1 VKLYDFQNW
10 SDTESRS
17 VQLVD
22 RQPYEPMFEETFSTI
37 RKGWNVID
45 VGSAVGYYTIKA
57 GLAVGEEGKVLAI
70 EPHPQVVKVLK
81 MNLKIYGLRNVSVV
95 QKAVGNKKGRVR
107 LYEGPSRGGTSISP
121 PPGLSN
127 PDVLFLRFI
136 EVLKKGQGRG
146 MFQKALNRC
155 RYTPTRLVNIDL
167 LDDIVEQ
174 AEVRR
179 VDLIKMDI
187 QGSELE
193 AIQGSRNVIEKYK
206 PTLLIEVHRRWNWEP
221 EELLTFLENLGYEIE
236 KQRGH
241 ALLVK
246 GVSQNAC

>member
-1 VKLYDFQNW
+1 MKLYDFQNW
-10 SDTESRS
+10 SDAQNRS

-22 RQPYEPMFEETFSTI
+22 IQPYEPIFEETFCTI

-70 EPHPQVVKVLK
+70 EPHPHVVEVLK
-81 MNLKIYGLRNVSVV
+81 MNLKIYGLHNVNVI
-95 QKAVGNKKGRVR
+95 QKAVGNKKGRVK
-107 LYEGPSRGGTSISP
+107 LYEGPSRGGTSISS
-121 PPGLSN
+121 PPGLRN
-127 PDVLFLRFI
+127 PDVLFLRFV
-136 EVLKKGQGRG
+136 EVLKQGQGRKL
-146 MFQKALNRC
+146 FQKILNRC
-155 RYTPTRLVNIDL
+155 KYIPTRQVNIDL

-174 AEVRR
+174 AEVSK

-193 AIQGSRNVIEKYK
+193 AIQGSRNVIEKHK
-206 PTLLIEVHRRWNWEP
+206 PTLLIEVHRRWYWEP

-236 KQRGH
+236 KQWGH